1 MVAKIKRC
9 LLISLNILDFIMCS
23 CVRFFFFFFFP
34 HKDGKN
40 MVSFKLQNGSDHLE
54 HFKSKLQHSEVEM

>member
-1 MVAKIKRC
+1 MSIN
-9 LLISLNILDFIMCS
+9 ISKHFGFYNVFLCQI
-23 CVRFFFFFFFP
+23 FFFFFFP